1 MSHFYLQLI
10 SQVIFHSIKL
20 FSLHMHHTRGTAVN
34 YNPLQDRVVWI
45 KNSKDDRQI
54 FWVKNYCL
62 NWSVLQG
69 VASFK

>member
-1 MSHFYLQLI
+1 MNHFYLQLI

-45 KNSKDDRQI
+45 KNGKDDRQI
-54 FWVKNYCL
+54 FWV
-62 NWSVLQG
+62 
-69 VASFK
+69 